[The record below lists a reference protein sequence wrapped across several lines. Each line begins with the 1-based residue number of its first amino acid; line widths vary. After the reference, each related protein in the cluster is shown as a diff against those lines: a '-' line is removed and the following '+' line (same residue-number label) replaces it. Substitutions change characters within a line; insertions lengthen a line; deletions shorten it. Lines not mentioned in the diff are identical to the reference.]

1 MSEKK
6 VKIIRMTVLVLL
18 GITFIVPFLIMVVGA
33 FIDAKIPVGNPFTW
47 IVTHDLT
54 FKNFEHIFKY
64 SPILTWLWNSIVI
77 SVIPTVFQMFFAA
90 ILGYIFARK
99 DFWGKDILFWA
110 MMAVV
115 MIPTQVLIIPRYIMF
130 SEFGWI
136 NTRTALIMPLV
147 WSIMGVFLV
156 KQFMQ
161 QIPGS
166 LEESAKIDGASDL
179 KIFFTIMLPLSK
191 PVIATVGTFA
201 FISSWN
207 DFLTPLIFTTS
218 SDMYPITVGL
228 ASFLTKE
235 GHFGIEMAGAFLSF
249 IPTFLIFLFFQ
260 KYFTKG
266 IAFTGIK

>member
-1 MSEKK
+1 MKDRK
-6 VKIIRMTVLVLL
+6 IKIIRNVILALFGL
-18 GITFIVPFLIMVVGA
+18 AFIIPFLIMMTGA

-47 IVTHDLT
+47 LKTHELT
-54 FKNFEHIFKY
+54 LKNFQHIFKY
-64 SPILTWLWNSIVI
+64 SPILRWMLNSIIV
-77 SVIPTVFQMFFAA
+77 SVIPTVLQMFFAA

-99 DFWGKDILFWA
+99 DFFGKDILFWA

-115 MIPTQVLIIPRYIMF
+115 MVPTQVLIIPRYIMF
-130 SEFGWI
+130 SNFGWV
-136 NTRTALIMPLV
+136 NKRTALIVPAI

-156 KQFMQ
+156 KQFMAQ
-161 QIPGS
+161 VPKS
-166 LEESAKIDGASDL
+166 LEESAQIDGASDL

-228 ASFLTKE
+228 ASLLTKE

-249 IPTFLIFLFFQ
+249 IPTFIIFLFFQ